1 VQEAV
6 FAAFRTVEEVVRA
19 RSGAD
24 QGDLG
29 VPLMRTALN
38 PDNGALTDLDAEMG
52 EREAMSALFAGVLS
66 SAKPQSWRQGV
77 IPPGARASPRVR
89 LSAACRWAILHGH
102 AKCEVSRTCR

>member
-38 PDNGALTDLDAEMG
+38 PNNGALTDLDAEMG
-52 EREAMSALFAGVLS
+52 EREAMSAS
-66 SAKPQSWRQGV
+66 S
-77 IPPGARASPRVR
+77 
-89 LSAACRWAILHGH
+89 L
-102 AKCEVSRTCR
+102 EY